1 MQTHSNYGSGVL
13 LHPTALPGVGGIGN
27 IGPEAYRFIDDLS
40 DMGQTYWQILPI
52 GPVDKYGSPY
62 SSSSTFAGNEF
73 LISFDLL
80 VEDGL
85 LDSSYLAKIIND
97 DDSMPLSD
105 IPKYKLSIL
114 RHVSE
119 FFFNNCSINLKNQ
132 FLQFCVDQS
141 YWLDDYAR
149 YCSLKELNNNKPWVN
164 WNPDIHTSDI
174 NVEHV
179 KIIQFIFH
187 DQWSRLRAYCIRKKI
202 KIIGDMPIY
211 VGHDSADVYSNQELF
226 QLKTSGEM
234 KYKSGCP
241 PCEYQVNGQVWGNPL
256 YEWKEHEK
264 SEFIWWEN
272 RFNKLLEMVDLIRLD
287 HFIGYHRYYRI
298 PVNDETA
305 KNGKWIK
312 SPGDK
317 LFSKMTSV
325 IHKGNI
331 ISEDL
336 GDVTAGVTKLRD
348 KYKYPGMRV
357 LQFDLENIP
366 NIGNDKNNSVV
377 YTGTHDNDTIMGW
390 FSTLPELDSNPEILT
405 KEKLLNFFKC
415 TSEELNWKVIDY
427 AMSSGSNICIIPIQD
442 ILLLDSSSRFNTP
455 GTLSVNNWAWRMDEH
470 LDCDAKSRLMELT
483 KKNNRKI

>member
-1 MQTHSNYGSGVL
+1 MQTHSNYGSGIL
-13 LHPTALPGVGGIGN
+13 LHPTALPGLGGIGD

-40 DMGQTYWQILPI
+40 EMGQTFWQILPI
-52 GPVDKYGSPY
+52 GPVDRYGSPY

-80 VEDGL
+80 VKDGL
-85 LDSSYLAKIIND
+85 LDSSYLTKIID
-97 DDSMPLSD
+97 SYDSMSLSD
-105 IPKYKLSIL
+105 ILRYKLLIL
-114 RHVSE
+114 REVSE
-119 FFFNNCSINLKNQ
+119 NFDKNCSSDLSSR
-132 FLQFCVDQS
+132 FSQFCIDQS
-141 YWLDDYAR
+141 FWLDDYAI
-149 YCSLKELNNNKPWVN
+149 YCSLKELNNDKSWIDWDPNIYASDVN
-164 WNPDIHTSDI
+164 
-174 NVEHV
+174 VRYV

-187 DQWSRLRAYCIRKKI
+187 DQWRRLHRYCKSKKI

-211 VGHDSADVYSNQELF
+211 VGYDSADVYSNQELF
-226 QLKTSGEM
+226 QLNISGEM

-241 PCEYQVNGQVWGNPL
+241 PCEYQENGQVWGNPL
-256 YEWKEHEK
+256 YQWEEHEK
-264 SEFIWWEN
+264 SEFIWWKN
-272 RFNKLLEMVDLIRLD
+272 RFSKLLEMVDLIRLD

-305 KNGKWIK
+305 ENGEWLN

-336 GDVTAGVTKLRD
+336 GNVTKGVTKLRD

-357 LQFDLENIP
+357 LQFDLKNIP
-366 NIGNDKNNSVV
+366 NIDNDKNNSVV

-390 FSTLPELDSNPEILT
+390 FSTLPELDSNPETLT

-415 TSEELNWKVIDY
+415 TSDELNWKVIDY
-427 AMSSGSNICIIPIQD
+427 AMSSGGNICIIPIQD

-455 GTLSVNNWAWRMDEH
+455 GTLSVNNWAWRMDEQ
-470 LDCDAKSRLMELT
+470 LDCDTKSRLIEIT

>member
-1 MQTHSNYGSGVL
+1 MQTHSNYGSGIL
-13 LHPTALPGVGGIGN
+13 LHPTALPGLGGIGD

-40 DMGQTYWQILPI
+40 EMGQTFWQILPI
-52 GPVDKYGSPY
+52 GPVDRYGSPY

-80 VEDGL
+80 VKDGL
-85 LDSSYLAKIIND
+85 LDSSYLTKIID
-97 DDSMPLSD
+97 SYDSMSLSATLR
-105 IPKYKLSIL
+105 YKLLIL
-114 RHVSE
+114 REVSE
-119 FFFNNCSINLKNQ
+119 NFDKNCSSDLSSR
-132 FLQFCVDQS
+132 FSQFCIDQS
-141 YWLDDYAR
+141 FWLDDYAI
-149 YCSLKELNNNKPWVN
+149 YCSLKELNNDKSWIDWDPNIYASDVN
-164 WNPDIHTSDI
+164 
-174 NVEHV
+174 VRYV

-187 DQWSRLRAYCIRKKI
+187 DQWTRLHRYCKSKKI

-211 VGHDSADVYSNQELF
+211 VGYDSADVYSNQELF
-226 QLKTSGEM
+226 QLNISGEM

-241 PCEYQVNGQVWGNPL
+241 PCEYQENGQVWGNPL
-256 YEWKEHEK
+256 YQWEEHEK
-264 SEFIWWEN
+264 SEFIWWKN
-272 RFNKLLEMVDLIRLD
+272 RFSKLLEMVDLIRLD

-298 PVNDETA
+298 PINDETA
-305 KNGKWIK
+305 ENGEWLN

-336 GDVTAGVTKLRD
+336 GNVTKGVTKLRD

-366 NIGNDKNNSVV
+366 NIDNDKNNAVV

-390 FSTLPELDSNPEILT
+390 FSTLPELDSNPETLT

-415 TSEELNWKVIDY
+415 TSDELNWKVIDY
-427 AMSSGSNICIIPIQD
+427 AMSSGGNICIIPIQD

-455 GTLSVNNWAWRMDEH
+455 GTLSVNNWAWRMDEQ
-470 LDCDAKSRLMELT
+470 LDCDTKSRLIEIT